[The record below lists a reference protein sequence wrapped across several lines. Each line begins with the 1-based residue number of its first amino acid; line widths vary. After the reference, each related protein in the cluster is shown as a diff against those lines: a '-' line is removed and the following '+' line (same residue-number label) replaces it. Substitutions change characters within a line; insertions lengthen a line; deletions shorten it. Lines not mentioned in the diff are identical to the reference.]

1 MNACLPLFGSAT
13 SAADKPANLL
23 AAARALAPQLG
34 RSRALDRRLVGSTM
48 TLSFGASDAE
58 GAWIWR
64 DAYDAMEAALVL
76 QVRRLAHQ
84 VSRLEDAPGE
94 VVALLAGLSALSL
107 THTRR
112 SEEQLALDQFS
123 TPLELAAI
131 ATLAAQVRPGDKV
144 LEPSAGTGLLAIVA
158 EALGATLELNE
169 IAPTRAAILDGLFPT
184 AARTRHNAQHLAD
197 LLVSSGSFDAVISN
211 PPFQKLDAHLHA
223 SIRTLADGGRL
234 SAIVPARLFEDQAA
248 LAALASKGRIVA
260 MIAFPAGAY
269 AKHGTSTDTGLLVID
284 RVQAAGQVATSLL
297 RPESLAELAD
307 AAAAIEPRPTA
318 RPRAF
323 RVVSPVAL
331 LQPRARALA
340 TPAGRLGFLGSSAA
354 ITYETKDWT
363 GEGRDVGLYQAY
375 QVARVQLTDAPA
387 HPSPLVEAAA
397 MASVCPPRPTY
408 RPVLPRAMLAN
419 VSDAQMETIIYAGE
433 AHAAM
438 LPGAWRR
445 KEAVHEVELVPED
458 AEGAVS
464 FRRGFFL
471 GDGTGCGKGR
481 QIAGVIADNMAQ
493 GRLRAVWL
501 SKNDALLE
509 DARRDWSAIGGSP
522 TDIVPQSCW
531 KQGEGIRMERGI
543 LFTTYATLRQPARG
557 IKASRLDQ
565 IVSWLGADFDGVIVF
580 DESHAL
586 ANASGGAKGGRGLKK
601 ASLQGMAGLAIQNRL
616 SQARVFYV
624 SATGATQPENLAYAS
639 RLGLWGGPDAP
650 FNDRADFMQACEKG
664 GVAVMELIARELK
677 ALGLYI
683 ARSLS
688 FDGVEYEAVRHELT
702 EADVEIWDA
711 WADAYQVIHSHL
723 GTALEA
729 TGVNDQ
735 DGKPKSAL
743 AASLALS
750 AFESSKQR
758 FFAALL
764 AGLKAPT
771 LVASIR
777 TDLAE
782 GRSAVVQIVTTN
794 EAVMERRL
802 AEIPP
807 EEWNNLSIDLS
818 PKDSVLDYLQN
829 AFPVHAMEEVKDE
842 GGNITL
848 APLMNEGRP
857 VVSQEALALREDLVV
872 KLACLPAVPGILDA
886 VLEAFGPDQ
895 VAEITGRSRRVVL
908 RDGRRVVERRG
919 SSAAKAETDAFMSG
933 RKRIL
938 VFSDA
943 GGTGRSYHADLNA
956 LNQQRRRHYLAEPG
970 WRADAAIQGLGRSHR
985 TNQACPPL
993 FSPLTTNI
1001 HGERRFLSTI
1011 ARRLDS
1017 LGALTRGER
1026 RASSNGL
1033 FRASDNLE
1041 SPWAR
1046 RALQGFY
1053 MALSMGA
1060 VPGWTLA
1067 AFMEKT
1073 ALKLMDGDGGL
1084 KASDE
1089 LPPMHTFLNRLL
1101 ALRIADQNS
1110 LFATF
1115 DAMLT
1120 SIVERV
1126 QASGQLDHGME
1137 DVVADD
1143 LEVLSEEV
1151 IRTDASTGAETRLVR
1166 FTVKSRRRI
1175 VFSHEVLE
1183 QVGHLDPSAIAHV
1196 VNRKSGA
1203 VGLVEF
1209 GLTTTDDKDQ
1219 LVRAVRIRRPV
1230 KESKSTLAAYE
1241 ESAWE
1246 PVQLEVWRATWD
1258 AEVAAADPWWREE
1271 IYLVTGVLLPVWSH
1285 LPTSRAWVRRIKAP
1299 DGRRWLGRVLDPMDV
1314 GKLKTALGLSDMA
1327 ITLQERGDVAGMILK
1342 DGVNISLTDGFWLR
1356 RARVMDSWRV
1366 EVVNGASQRSAL
1378 QALGGFVEIIN
1389 YQPRVFVPPDGDVL
1403 QQVLKRWPVQ
1413 SVSAFAA

>member
-1 MNACLPLFGSAT
+1 
-13 SAADKPANLL
+13 
-23 AAARALAPQLG
+23 
-34 RSRALDRRLVGSTM
+34 
-48 TLSFGASDAE
+48 
-58 GAWIWR
+58 
-64 DAYDAMEAALVL
+64 
-76 QVRRLAHQ
+76 
-84 VSRLEDAPGE
+84 
-94 VVALLAGLSALSL
+94 
-107 THTRR
+107 
-112 SEEQLALDQFS
+112 
-123 TPLELAAI
+123 
-131 ATLAAQVRPGDKV
+131 
-144 LEPSAGTGLLAIVA
+144 
-158 EALGATLELNE
+158 
-169 IAPTRAAILDGLFPT
+169 
-184 AARTRHNAQHLAD
+184 
-197 LLVSSGSFDAVISN
+197 
-211 PPFQKLDAHLHA
+211 
-223 SIRTLADGGRL
+223 
-234 SAIVPARLFEDQAA
+234 
-248 LAALASKGRIVA
+248 
-260 MIAFPAGAY
+260 
-269 AKHGTSTDTGLLVID
+269 
-284 RVQAAGQVATSLL
+284 
-297 RPESLAELAD
+297 
-307 AAAAIEPRPTA
+307 
-318 RPRAF
+318 
-323 RVVSPVAL
+323 
-331 LQPRARALA
+331 
-340 TPAGRLGFLGSSAA
+340 
-354 ITYETKDWT
+354 
-363 GEGRDVGLYQAY
+363 
-375 QVARVQLTDAPA
+375 
-387 HPSPLVEAAA
+387 
-397 MASVCPPRPTY
+397 
-408 RPVLPRAMLAN
+408 
-419 VSDAQMETIIYAGE
+419 
-433 AHAAM
+433 
-438 LPGAWRR
+438 
-445 KEAVHEVELVPED
+445 
-458 AEGAVS
+458 
-464 FRRGFFL
+464 
-471 GDGTGCGKGR
+471 
-481 QIAGVIADNMAQ
+481 
-493 GRLRAVWL
+493 
-501 SKNDALLE
+501 
-509 DARRDWSAIGGSP
+509 
-522 TDIVPQSCW
+522 
-531 KQGEGIRMERGI
+531 
-543 LFTTYATLRQPARG
+543 
-557 IKASRLDQ
+557 
-565 IVSWLGADFDGVIVF
+565 
-580 DESHAL
+580 
-586 ANASGGAKGGRGLKK
+586 
-601 ASLQGMAGLAIQNRL
+601 
-616 SQARVFYV
+616 
-624 SATGATQPENLAYAS
+624 
-639 RLGLWGGPDAP
+639 
-650 FNDRADFMQACEKG
+650 
-664 GVAVMELIARELK
+664 MELIARELK

-723 GTALEA
+723 STALEA

-758 FFAALL
+758 FFAGLL

-807 EEWNNLSIDLS
+807 EEWNNLSVDLS

-829 AFPVHAMEEVKDE
+829 AFPVHAMEEIKD
-842 GGNITL
+842 GAGKIIL
-848 APLMNEGRP
+848 QPLMNEGRP
-857 VVSQEALALREDLVV
+857 VISQEAMALREDLVI
-872 KLACLPAVPGILDA
+872 KLACLPAVPGVLDT

-956 LNQQRRRHYLAEPG
+956 GNQQRRRHYLAEPG

-985 TNQACPPL
+985 TNQASPPL

-1053 MALSMGA
+1053 VALSMGA
-1060 VPGWTLA
+1060 VPDWTVE
-1067 AFMEKT
+1067 AFMAKT
-1073 ALKLMDGDGGL
+1073 ALKLLDGDGGL
-1084 KASDE
+1084 KASDD

-1120 SIVERV
+1120 SIVERA

-1166 FTVKSRRRI
+1166 FTMKSRRRI
-1175 VFSHEVLE
+1175 VSSHEVLK

-1219 LVRAVRIRRPV
+1219 LVRAVRIRRPL

-1246 PVQLEVWRATWD
+1246 PVELEVWRASWD

-1271 IYLVTGVLLPVWSH
+1271 IYLVTGMLLPVWSH

-1299 DGRRWLGRVLDPMDV
+1299 DGRRWLGRVLDPVDV

-1327 ITLQERGDVAGMILK
+1327 TTLQEHGDLAGMILK
-1342 DGVNISLTDGFWLR
+1342 DGVNISLAGGFWLR
-1356 RARVMDSWRV
+1356 RARVMDSWRI
-1366 EVVNGASQRSAL
+1366 EVVNGATQRSAL

-1389 YQPRVFVPPDGDVL
+1389 YQPRVFVPVDGDVL

-1413 SVSAFAA
+1413 SVSALAA